1 MVARNTSLI
10 SSNNSDVSNLFVS
23 NNNAKVKNNS
33 SYIGSGLMIDE
44 SLPKDKPYQ
53 FPDVLEIQPEYDDS
67 AYKNIKIVA
76 YHLRP

>member
-1 MVARNTSLI
+1 
-10 SSNNSDVSNLFVS
+10 
-23 NNNAKVKNNS
+23 
-33 SYIGSGLMIDE
+33 MIDE